1 MISVKLYQTL
11 SRVNK
16 CVSQQSTKLL
26 QKYAN
31 SSPFNNPSSCFKP
44 FRTKKSM
51 DIQNLSQAHFKY
63 TDIFTEPF
71 SVKRLKGPIVFT
83 LCTGTCCYVGCSIW
97 SYENYI
103 NRGNNFL
110 NDIRREFQ
118 DSNYRPDEPKWR
130 KDLRKRWNAL
140 HPGDRVY
147 VPILFLNGVVFLAW
161 FYPRLHPVLYKYF
174 ASNPQSKYLSVPML
188 LSTFSHQSPLHI
200 FANMFVLHSFMPS
213 SVEDLGK
220 EQFVGFYLTA
230 GVVASLLSYVHKIL
244 VRKPGLSIG
253 ASGAIMAVLAHT
265 CITHPDTELGILF
278 VPYVRF
284 SAEHAIQGIM
294 LLDFLG
300 VLFRWRLFDHAAHL
314 GGALFGILYSKYGEQ
329 TWAHRAP
336 VVEYWKSLK
345 KQIGGG

>member
-1 MISVKLYQTL
+1 MVPYLSTFLHRIVKLCSIISSSRNELEDEQSRIKVFQDMISVLEAQSSNNNT
-11 SRVNK
+11 
-16 CVSQQSTKLL
+16 SQPRWKLL
-26 QKYAN
+26 LER
-31 SSPFNNPSSCFKP
+31 S
-44 FRTKKSM
+44 
-51 DIQNLSQAHFKY
+51 
-63 TDIFTEPF
+63 F
-71 SVKRLKGPIVFT
+71 SVESIDVNILSKQLSCELVLKIHSKFPVDIETRSIILMKTILVVLRAFT
-83 LCTGTCCYVGCSIW
+83 IS
-97 SYENYI
+97 
-103 NRGNNFL
+103 
-110 NDIRREFQ
+110 
-118 DSNYRPDEPKWR
+118 PKWR